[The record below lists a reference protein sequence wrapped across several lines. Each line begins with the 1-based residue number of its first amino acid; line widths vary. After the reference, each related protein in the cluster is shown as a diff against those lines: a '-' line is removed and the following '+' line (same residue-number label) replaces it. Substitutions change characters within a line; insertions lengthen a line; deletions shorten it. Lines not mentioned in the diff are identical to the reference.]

1 MGIKTGFTS
10 TAGGCLASYVK
21 IQGREFI
28 IVVLKCKKV
37 NSRFKDTEI
46 LKRWL
51 MKKEGL
57 KK

>member
-51 MKKEGL
+51 MKK
-57 KK
+57 